1 MSRAPGWLP
10 DPENPGAETRWAY
23 SNTNYVLI
31 GMLIERVTGHPWEQ
45 EIHERII
52 EPLGLRHT
60 LTMGTSAYV
69 PQPPPPLTSSS
80 PAGTTSPTPRSRSTA
95 ARTAASSAPPPT

>member
-10 DPENPGAETRWAY
+10 DAEDPGAETRWAY
-23 SNTNYVLI
+23 SKTNYVLI
-31 GMLIERVTGHPWEQ
+31 GMIVERVTGNPWEQ

-52 EPLGLRHT
+52 EPPGLRHT
-60 LTMGTSAYV
+60 LTLDTSAYV
-69 PQPPPPLTSSS
+69 PQPTATACLQFPGRDDLTD
-80 PAGTTSPTPRSRSTA
+80 TTSRSTA